1 MAPITKVILH
11 YVHRVN
17 KGMLPFRGKA
27 SWAKMTSPKDKL
39 IAPACYP
46 SKKVNK
52 AEELTN
58 SYLKKSR

>member
-1 MAPITKVILH
+1 
-11 YVHRVN
+11 
-17 KGMLPFRGKA
+17 MLPFRGKA